1 MTKQNL
7 ITLIT
12 QDNSLINASYTL
24 DLIEKRLI
32 LLAIARSI
40 KRKWRVKARNVN
52 NLNENFKTGIRE
64 FKDTWK

>member
-64 FKDTWK
+64 FKDT